1 MGRSV
6 VRAGAERCHGCRL
19 PHRWCVCGM
28 LPPVTTPLAVDVL
41 MHRREQ
47 WRPSS
52 TGALVVRV
60 VEGAR
65 RHVHRPDPRSRG
77 AVRLPEGL
85 LRSGHD
91 WWILHP
97 RGELPGAVE
106 ATAAAAPIQAIL
118 LDGNWREAGEM
129 ARLLCEAPPQ
139 IEEAPPRSIRLVRLP
154 GAGAGRF
161 WVRDQPAP
169 GQVSTAEALLAL
181 LEMLGDTTAAARLRS
196 HFELHVWATLRA
208 RGKRARADEFLASSA
223 LLGELAGPTAALER
237 DAPR

>member
-1 MGRSV
+1 
-6 VRAGAERCHGCRL
+6 
-19 PHRWCVCGM
+19 M
-28 LPPVTTPLAVDVL
+28 LPQVTTGLAVDVL

-65 RHVHRPDPRSRG
+65 RHVHRPDPRSR
-77 AVRLPEGL
+77 AEVRPPEKL

-91 WWILHP
+91 CWILHP
-97 RGELPGAVE
+97 RGDLPD
-106 ATAAAAPIQAIL
+106 ATAVADAAAGPTQAIL

-129 ARLLCEAPPQ
+129 VRLLGHAPLEIQGAPPS
-139 IEEAPPRSIRLVRLP
+139 SIRLVRLP
-154 GAGAGRF
+154 SDGAGRF

-169 GQVSTAEALLAL
+169 GQVSTVEALLAL
-181 LEMLGDTTAAARLRS
+181 LELLGDTAAAARLRA

-208 RGKRARADEFLASSA
+208 RGKRARADEFLAGSP
-223 LLGELAGPTAALER
+223 LHGELAGPTAALER